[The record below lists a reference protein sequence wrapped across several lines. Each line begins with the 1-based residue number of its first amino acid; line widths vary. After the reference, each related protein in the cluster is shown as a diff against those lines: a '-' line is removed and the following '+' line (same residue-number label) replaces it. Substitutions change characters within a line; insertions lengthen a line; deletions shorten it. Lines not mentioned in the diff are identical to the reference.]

1 LFRPYNS
8 SSDPYKCDVYSFGIV
23 CYEILS
29 GNIPFSNIYNAREV
43 KKTVLDGGHPELP
56 TECPELL
63 KNLIG
68 RCWSLDASQRPKFG
82 DICAELRHLKS
93 LLLSMPCKYLFVIM
107 FVAYFI
113 SVL

>member
-1 LFRPYNS
+1 M
-8 SSDPYKCDVYSFGIV
+8 
-23 CYEILS
+23 
-29 GNIPFSNIYNAREV
+29 
-43 KKTVLDGGHPELP
+43 VLDGGHPELP

-68 RCWSLDASQRPKFG
+68 RCWSLSARQRPKFG
-82 DICAELRHLKS
+82 EICAKLRHLKS
-93 LLLSMPCKYLFVIM
+93 LLLSMPCTYLFVIM